1 MKLLPTPKDLGHPSD
16 ALPSR
21 YLSPETERY
30 TWEDWRAE
38 VRAKHPIRWQLQK
51 VVDWLASWPKL
62 SHAWYWFRTHTY
74 NKYHLLDI
82 RRAEPENVEGYRW
95 GWCDR
100 DHLLLLSSF
109 LILRDFVEKE
119 KPQRPDVSECDESE
133 KEAIIDQQSAHDEIM
148 ALYNWWVK
156 DRFAEHAAFEK
167 AIDEAH
173 ERWRANSSDR
183 ELAQKMFDADDAERK
198 RDDEMLLRL
207 LKIRHHLW
215 T

>member
-1 MKLLPTPKDLGHPSD
+1 MKLPSPKDLGHSSN

-21 YLSPETERY
+21 VFSPDTEEY
-30 TWEDWRAE
+30 TWEDWRTE
-38 VRAKHPIRWQLQK
+38 VKAKHPIRWQLQK
-51 VVDWLASWPKL
+51 IADWFASWPKL
-62 SHAWYWFRTHTY
+62 SHAWYWLHTHTY
-74 NKYHLLDI
+74 NRYHILDV
-82 RRAEPENVEGYRW
+82 RRAEPENAEGYRW

-100 DHLLLLSSF
+100 NHLLLLTSF

-119 KPQRPDVSECDESE
+119 KPWRPTLSEYHESE
-133 KEAIIDQQSAHDEIM
+133 RDAIIDQQNAYDEIM

-156 DRFAEHAAFEK
+156 DRLAEHVAFER
-167 AIDEAH
+167 ASAEAH
-173 ERWRANSSDR
+173 ERWRANSSDQ

-207 LKIRHHLW
+207 LKIRHWLW